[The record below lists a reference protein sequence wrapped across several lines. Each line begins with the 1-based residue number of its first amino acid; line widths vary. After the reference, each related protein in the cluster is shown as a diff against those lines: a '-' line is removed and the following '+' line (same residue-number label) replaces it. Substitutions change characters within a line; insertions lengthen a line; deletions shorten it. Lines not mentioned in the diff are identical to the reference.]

1 MNFNVYNMVIQKY
14 HFDPEEIH
22 SPIKGSDFHTA
33 PRGPVDARMTL
44 A

>member
-1 MNFNVYNMVIQKY
+1 MVILKH

-22 SPIKGSDFHTA
+22 SLIKGSDFHTA
-33 PRGPVDARMTL
+33 PRGLVEVRMTL